1 MTVSSALPLPA
12 SAILSTG
19 GRFSMLT
26 SSQLHRLHYHAT
38 NPGAYVRSRRHLARL
53 TKLGLLRRF
62 WGVYMDAPEYVYLPP
77 SSKARTADMH
87 TLDINELYVRL
98 SESRNNGFLDD
109 SPSHARE
116 GLIFDPEP
124 WCHVNVGHMVLKPDA
139 YVDLGRMRFFIEMDR
154 GTEFRSALAQ
164 KMRRYIAAFERWDEP
179 TFRCLSLD
187 NKLYRRI
194 MPYIT

>member
-1 MTVSSALPLPA
+1 
-12 SAILSTG
+12 
-19 GRFSMLT
+19 
-26 SSQLHRLHYHAT
+26 
-38 NPGAYVRSRRHLARL
+38 
-53 TKLGLLRRF
+53 
-62 WGVYMDAPEYVYLPP
+62 MDAPEYVYLPP

-179 TFRCLSLD
+179 TFPQVVFVCHDSDRQRFINSVIKSQTEPRLFVCRLFDEVVGTMLG
-187 NKLYRRI
+187 N
-194 MPYIT
+194 T